1 MAEWL
6 QVLALALLQGITE
19 FLPVSSSAHL
29 ILPAQ
34 LFGWTDQGL
43 LFDVAV
49 HAGTLCAVL
58 WYFRDTCIGLLRAL
72 LPGASLDRT
81 ELWSLCLATIP
92 VVVVGA
98 GLKDVIASEARS
110 VGVIVATTLIFG
122 VLLGVAD
129 RFAKRAESHLEK
141 VSYRDAL
148 WIGVAQ
154 VFALIPGTSRSGVT
168 ITAALFLGYH
178 PSVATRFSFLLSIPV
193 IAGALLVMLVS
204 PTSGSASLTLLQL
217 LAAFVLSAGFAY
229 VTIMGFMHLVSRIG
243 LMPFVLYRLLLGIL
257 LWGWVVGG

>member
-98 GLKDVIASEARS
+98 GLKPRQYVRLRQLGHLRRAFLANA
-110 VGVIVATTLIFG
+110 VA
-122 VLLGVAD
+122 
-129 RFAKRAESHLEK
+129 
-141 VSYRDAL
+141 
-148 WIGVAQ
+148 
-154 VFALIPGTSRSGVT
+154 
-168 ITAALFLGYH
+168 GY
-178 PSVATRFSFLLSIPV
+178 
-193 IAGALLVMLVS
+193 
-204 PTSGSASLTLLQL
+204 
-217 LAAFVLSAGFAY
+217 
-229 VTIMGFMHLVSRIG
+229 
-243 LMPFVLYRLLLGIL
+243 
-257 LWGWVVGG
+257 